1 MTMPS
6 LVLSLSKNFIKFTS
20 KRYLSM
26 SNKVVVHVRGKIND
40 DIPKFYSKTLF
51 NARNSLL
58 EPGVNRFDV
67 LSKIESP
74 NEFLLIES
82 YKTLQ
87 AADDHKL
94 TTHYNDWREFVQPMM
109 AAPRTSIKY
118 NPLYPPPIGWS
129 TCPSASTNSGST
141 IEQITFEKDK
151 FTQTVFEGSR
161 KLYKSMFAVFVD
173 IEVKPGTEN
182 DFIQATIN
190 NCRHSLQEPG
200 IYRFDFL
207 QETAD
212 PTKFCLVEVY
222 NTETA
227 PGDHK
232 KTAHYALWAKTV
244 ESMMARPRKAEKYA
258 TVFPAPLHWHQS
270 TFITHPG
277 LGTLIK
283 PTTSEGEYN
292 PGLKGL
298 NTVTGGSFGFIAP
311 KIHMGRNIATLGLKS
326 AIKDLLITKPFI
338 VTGKN
343 GFSRYHDILTNS
355 LGVLYNPTVSYS
367 VDREPTVED
376 AIGATKLA
384 IQNKCDGIIAIGGG
398 SALDLGK
405 AIAALV
411 TNPGDIY
418 DHLETIGKGLPIQN
432 KVSYSVIGIHFF
444 LL

>member
-1 MTMPS
+1 
-6 LVLSLSKNFIKFTS
+6 
-20 KRYLSM
+20 M
-26 SNKVVVHVRGKIND
+26 SNKVVVHVRGKVND

-82 YKTLQ
+82 YKTSQ
-87 AADDHKL
+87 AVDDHKL
-94 TTHYNDWREFVQPMM
+94 TAHYNDWREFVQPMM
-109 AAPRTSIKY
+109 AAPRASIKY
-118 NPLYPPPIGWS
+118 NAIFPPPIAWT
-129 TCPSASTNSGST
+129 TCKSASAHSGST
-141 IEQITFEKDK
+141 VEQITFEKDK
-151 FTQTVFEGSR
+151 FTQTVFEGGR
-161 KLYKSMFAVFVD
+161 ELYKSMFAVFVD

-182 DFIQATIN
+182 DFIQATIS
-190 NCRHSLQEPG
+190 NCFNSLREPG

-207 QETAD
+207 QETQN

-232 KTAHYALWAKTV
+232 KTAHYALWAKIV

-258 TVFPAPLHWHQS
+258 TIFPAPLHWHQS

-277 LGTLIK
+277 LGTVIK
-283 PTTSEGEYN
+283 PTTTDGEYN
-292 PGLKGL
+292 PGLRGL
-298 NTVTGGSFGFIAP
+298 STVTGGSFGFLSP
-311 KIHMGRNIATLGLKS
+311 KIHMGRNIATTGLKS
-326 AIKDLLITKPFI
+326 AIKELSISKPFI

-343 GFSRYHDILTNS
+343 GFIRYNEILTTS
-355 LGVLYNPTVSYS
+355 LGSILDPTASYS

-376 AIGATKLA
+376 AIEATKIA
-384 IQNKCDGIIAIGGG
+384 INKGCDGIIAIGGG
-398 SALDLGK
+398 SAMDLGK
-405 AIAALV
+405 AVAALV

-418 DHLETIGKGLPIQN
+418 DHLETIGKGLPIKN
-432 KVSYSVIGIHFF
+432 KVSIIHNDNE
-444 LL
+444 